1 MKTNSTDCD
10 QLQGIDI
17 PAMSKDFANLY
28 LYEEMRSS
36 LAITQKT
43 FLAQNNHDSS
53 NSHAKN
59 TIFNIKILKISIA
72 RCNSNKFYRIHNYFT
87 K

>member
-1 MKTNSTDCD
+1 
-10 QLQGIDI
+10 
-17 PAMSKDFANLY
+17 MSKDFADLY

-72 RCNSNKFYRIHNYFT
+72 RCNSNFT
-87 K
+87 EFIIISPNKNKKN